1 MAELVIP
8 IFWNWQRK
16 IRARIYN
23 TGHWELNRMAY
34 NEVTIDNITRKDGWT
49 IYSGEVLASAG
60 IKHDTGK
67 LRYDLISPTSLEGL
81 AEVLTFGA
89 NKYSARN
96 WEKGMSYGRVFGAAM
111 RHLWAWWAK
120 KGSDPETGFSHLK
133 HALCCIHFLVH
144 YESHGT
150 GTDDRP

>member
-1 MAELVIP
+1 MVE
-8 IFWNWQRK
+8 
-16 IRARIYN
+16 
-23 TGHWELNRMAY
+23 ELNKIKY
-34 NEVTIDNITRKDGWT
+34 FDEGKLVSQTEWESKYG
-49 IYSGEVLASAG
+49 ASLTEEGVQFRSVG
-60 IKHDTGK
+60 IKHDQGK

-120 KGSDPETGFSHLK
+120 KGTDPETGFSHLK

-144 YESHGT
+144 YEQHKV

>member
-1 MAELVIP
+1 MAMSDYYKSTPLYGGTASDPLGQLAILV
-8 IFWNWQRK
+8 K
-16 IRARIYN
+16 E
-23 TGHWELNRMAY
+23 T
-34 NEVTIDNITRKDGWT
+34 
-49 IYSGEVLASAG
+49 AG
-60 IKHDTGK
+60 VKHDEGK

-81 AEVLTFGA
+81 AEVLTFGST
-89 NKYSARN
+89 KYGDNN
-96 WEKGMSYGRVFGAAM
+96 WMLGMKWGRVFGAAM